1 MAHQAAS
8 AGATANAAAAA
19 TGPMGSASPRLPA
32 TAALFPTGGGEG
44 GGAVDDGGC
53 TQTASEYGPVSGP
66 GALAITVL
74 TRKQLLKKSDSI
86 GPVQRNA
93 AAVALEAGTV
103 PASVHVRGALEPIAA
118 VARST
123 S

>member
-1 MAHQAAS
+1 VAANATPAAVGAPF
-8 AGATANAAAAA
+8 AGA
-19 TGPMGSASPRLPA
+19 R
-32 TAALFPTGGGEG
+32 AALFPSGGGEG

-103 PASVHVRGALEPIAA
+103 PASVHVRGAPEPIAA